1 MSTTRRT
8 RNLSAT
14 FVAIGVV
21 LTAFQPTTALAATEQ
36 VLQPPAD
43 IGELSATLKAVI
55 TERNQQILS
64 DPATSSS
71 RTQLQLFSAKSKA
84 KVAAEYDELKA
95 RKTRLA
101 AYGQGYSSVIT
112 TFESEIF
119 KFEAER
125 ASAEITERTD
135 LTYTT
140 GGPPESY
147 RYEQIVEFT
156 KTDSGWTIDS
166 VKPKNEG
173 GLPPSTVVSAA
184 QLAPAP
190 GARKPLILGPGQVAT
205 EAKASAPNSH
215 VPQTKPGTGPKSDQE
230 VTLAAG
236 YNYTAMTNYA
246 LNWALGRNGAYRSF
260 GNDCQNFVSQS
271 LKTGGWADQGGW
283 YTYDN
288 SWWYTFANQ
297 TYSWVGAQNFRNF
310 AVGQGRVSYL
320 SDLNDLGPADVLQ
333 VHWPEGTPDVDHS
346 MFVTYSPWSAGTRD
360 IRVSYH
366 TTDTLNRSIW
376 NLYSSFPYATWYGLR
391 T

>member
-1 MSTTRRT
+1 MVTTRRT
-8 RNLSAT
+8 FSAT
-14 FVAIGVV
+14 FIAIGVV
-21 LTAFQPTTALAATEQ
+21 LTAFQPTSAFASSEQ
-36 VLQPPAD
+36 VSPAPAD
-43 IGELSATLKAVI
+43 LGELSTTLKAAI

-64 DPATSSS
+64 DPGISSS
-71 RTQLQLFSAKSKA
+71 RTQLERFSAKSKA
-84 KVAAEYDELKA
+84 RVAAEYDELKA
-95 RKTRLA
+95 RKQRLA
-101 AYGQGYSSVIT
+101 GYGQGYSAVSSI
-112 TFESEIF
+112 FESESF
-119 KFEAER
+119 KVEGTRATAEVAER
-125 ASAEITERTD
+125 TE

-156 KTDSGWTIDS
+156 KTETGWTIDS
-166 VKPKNEG
+166 IKPKETG
-173 GLPPSTVVSAA
+173 AVPPSTVVSAE

-190 GARKPLILGPGQVAT
+190 GSKGALILGPGKVAT
-205 EAKASAPNSH
+205 AAKAVAPSAH
-215 VPQTKPGTGPKSDQE
+215 VPETKPGTGPKKAGED

-236 YNYTAMTNYA
+236 YNYTAMVNYA
-246 LNWALGRNGAYRSF
+246 TNWALGRNGAYRQF

-271 LKTGGWADQGGW
+271 LKAGGWADQGGW
-283 YTYDN
+283 YQYDS

-297 TYSWVGAQNFRNF
+297 TYSWVGSQNFHNF

-320 SDLNDLGPADVLQ
+320 SYLNDLGPADVLQ

-346 MFVTYSPWSAGTRD
+346 MIVTYSPWSAGTRD